1 MAGRQNVRPCLLI
14 TTRLCQLNRVA
25 QAGTVSS
32 VDEEKPFPINRMALG
47 RVKLCYRL
55 TQGSQAPV
63 QHSRSA
69 GLIEVT
75 FAREPMCGIEQQ
87 SSKRRQVDQSSSRSR
102 SSREAPLKPG
112 CQCSVP
118 LAPDISSQAGFM
130 KAPTYP
136 PANMHGWCFAGSK
149 ASA

>member
-1 MAGRQNVRPCLLI
+1 MTRNGRAPERAALPFDNDPAVPAKPSG
-14 TTRLCQLNRVA
+14 TVA

-63 QHSRSA
+63 RHSRSA

-102 SSREAPLKPG
+102 INRKVPSKPG
-112 CQCSVP
+112 YQCSGLP
-118 LAPDISSQAGFM
+118 DLDISFQVDFM
-130 KAPTYP
+130 QVLTYP
-136 PANMHGWCFAGSK
+136 PVNMPG
-149 ASA
+149 

>member
-102 SSREAPLKPG
+102 SSRGVPLKHG
-112 CQCSVP
+112 YQCSARPVP
-118 LAPDISSQAGFM
+118 VISSQVDFM
-130 KAPTYP
+130 QVLTYP
-136 PANMHGWCFAGSK
+136 PANMPGGCARG
-149 ASA
+149 